1 MWGSGLEQIPQELW
15 QSPIMWLFVWCFGAV
30 WGSFLNVCII
40 RVQHDMSLSFPGSHC
55 FSCKKKVA
63 WYDNLPV
70 LSWFVLKGRCRHCGT
85 SFSIR
90 YPLVEAITAILFL
103 VIWIL
108 YGASALTLCYWL
120 MAFGLLWGTGVD
132 LDAYWLPDR
141 VTWGGMAIG
150 IPLSALVPALHQA
163 ETWQTG
169 LTSSLSGAA
178 LGFGILWSVGVL
190 GKLIF
195 RKDAMGF
202 GDVKLLGA
210 IGAFLGGSA
219 VVFVLFISALLGS
232 VVGVSLIAMG
242 KRELGGRIPFGP
254 YLSAAALIWI
264 FGGDAWMDA
273 YLNFIMLQPEPLP

>member
-1 MWGSGLEQIPQELW
+1 MFTNLEKMLPEIW
-15 QSPIMWLFVWCFGAV
+15 QSPLMLVFVWTFGAI

-40 RVQHDMSLSFPGSHC
+40 RVQHEMSLSFPGSHC

-70 LSWFVLKGRCRHCGT
+70 LSWFLLKGKCRHCGT
-85 SFSIR
+85 PFSIR
-90 YPLVEAITAILFL
+90 YPLVEAITATLFL
-103 VIWIL
+103 AIWMI

-132 LDAYWLPDR
+132 FDAYWLPDR
-141 VTWGGMAIG
+141 VTWGGIAIG
-150 IPLSALVPALHQA
+150 IPLSGLVPALHQA
-163 ETWQTG
+163 IDWKDG
-169 LTSSLSGAA
+169 LLHAATGAA
-178 LGFGILWSVGVL
+178 LGFGILWFVGVL
-190 GKLIF
+190 GKILF
-195 RKDAMGF
+195 KKDAMGF

-210 IGAFLGGSA
+210 IGAFLGTSA
-219 VVFVLFISALLGS
+219 VFFVLFISALLGS

-264 FGGDAWMDA
+264 FGGDTWMQA
-273 YLNFIMLQPEPLP
+273 YLDFVLVQPGQLP